1 MAPGHTSF
9 ADDGIL
15 YRCEGHKSIAVHED
29 IDTVGVEERVYV
41 HAVEQCKYCTRDKYE
56 MTRHCQ
62 EDHPWED
69 YKVWK
74 KDIDQVPEAI
84 GERLRGEYVKEKA
97 AARKA
102 YFAGVAKKAEELAQA
117 AN

>member
-9 ADDGIL
+9 AADGMV
-15 YRCEGHKSIAVHED
+15 YRCGGHKSVAVAETM
-29 IDTVGVEERVYV
+29 DTDGINPRLYV
-41 HAVEQCKYCTRDKYE
+41 HVVARCKYCTRDLYE
-56 MTRHCQ
+56 ITRHGHR
-62 EDHPWED
+62 DHPWED
-69 YKVWK
+69 DKVWK
-74 KDIDQVPEAI
+74 KGITEVPAGI
-84 GERLRGEYVKEKA
+84 GKQLRAVYVKEKA